1 MSLHTSEESVRPTN
15 SSNATKL
22 ANGGFTMSEQ
32 DQIDFESY
40 VSEHIAPRV
49 SKAANIPLLM
59 LTCMDSRYPHR
70 IIQTMDSKGLRGK
83 YDQLILAGASL
94 GIVHKREWRTTFLD
108 QLGFAIKEHGVKEVL
123 ILDHRDCGAYK
134 KLLTPGVGPKDPK
147 KEKDAHIRI
156 CKKAIR
162 LITKKFKTLER
173 VDCFLL
179 PIENMEELT
188 SWP

>member
-1 MSLHTSEESVRPTN
+1 
-15 SSNATKL
+15 
-22 ANGGFTMSEQ
+22 MSEQ

-40 VSEHIAPRV
+40 VSEHIAPRL
-49 SKAANIPLLM
+49 SKADKIPLLM

-70 IIQTMDSKGLRGK
+70 ILETMDSKGLRGK

-94 GIVHKREWRTTFLD
+94 GVVHKREWTTTFLD

-134 KLLTPGVGPKDPK
+134 KLLTPGVGPKNPK
-147 KEKDAHIRI
+147 KEREAHIRI
-156 CKKAIR
+156 SKQAIR

-173 VDCFLL
+173 VNCLLL
-179 PIENMEELT
+179 PIESLEELS